1 MSSINII
8 KSPEQIQREK
18 IAKALQEGAQK
29 PQYLNNNKPRV
40 GFLYNP
46 FVHEMGI
53 WFQKTIKNSVIENAI
68 NIAWNGMIKY
78 RCGGDKKKIREAKEH
93 PNLVYKFSD
102 PFIDTMD
109 YLMKES
115 VREFHT
121 DNDKERKQNIL
132 FKCIDMFSFVVNEDI
147 YYRARFKDQAK
158 FIIQH
163 FIDHPEDMIIF
174 DLSEAEQKNVGL
186 WNNYKPGETYGNAR
200 KL

>member
-1 MSSINII
+1 MNDIQII
-8 KSPEQIQREK
+8 KSPTQLERER
-18 IAKALQEGAQK
+18 IAKALKEGAQK
-29 PQYLNNNKPRV
+29 PQYLDNNDPRD

-46 FVHEMGI
+46 FVHKMGI
-53 WFQKTIKNSVIENAI
+53 WFQKTIKNTVIENAI
-68 NIAWNGMIKY
+68 KIAWNGMIKY
-78 RCGGDKKKIREAKEH
+78 RCGGDKKQIREATK
-93 PNLVYKFSD
+93 NADLVYKFSD

-158 FIIQH
+158 YIIQY
-163 FIDHPEDMIIF
+163 FIDHPEDMTIF
-174 DLSEAEQKNVGL
+174 DKTEAEYKNVGK
-186 WNNYKPGETYGNAR
+186 WNNYIEGETYGNQR